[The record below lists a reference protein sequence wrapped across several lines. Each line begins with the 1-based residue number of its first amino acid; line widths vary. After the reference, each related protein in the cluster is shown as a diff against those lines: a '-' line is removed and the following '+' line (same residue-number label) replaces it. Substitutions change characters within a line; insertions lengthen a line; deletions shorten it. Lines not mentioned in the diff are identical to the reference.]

1 MKIGFRTG
9 TASIIGAAAFATL
22 VATAPSALADPVAPV
37 LPQPVP
43 APVIAPAPAPG
54 PGAPA
59 EPVAPLAAPV
69 VPVSGD
75 PAAVP
80 LAVGPLAPVE
90 VPHLASPDNLP
101 PGTSTTP
108 TTQTKLGYFRD
119 LWHAMRTQEVSGSD
133 ALLLLTQRPM
143 NSGPATQS
151 YTGPAPV
158 APPAPAAPDASAP
171 VAPVAP
177 VVP

>member
-22 VATAPSALADPVAPV
+22 VAMAPSALADPVAPV
-37 LPQPVP
+37 LPEPVP
-43 APVIAPAPAPG
+43 APLVVPAPAPAPG
-54 PGAPA
+54 PSLPPAP
-59 EPVAPLAAPV
+59 VVPLAAPV
-69 VPVSGD
+69 VPVAGD

-80 LAVGPLAPVE
+80 LAADPLAPVE

-108 TTQTKLGYFRD
+108 TTQSKLGYFRD

-158 APPAPAAPDASAP
+158 APPAPPAPDAPAP
-171 VAPVAP
+171 IAPI
-177 VVP
+177 VP